1 MTANYSAEELS
12 AIATAPMVVG
22 LAVAVADVGLVS
34 TALEAAALSQ
44 QMLGAAKQYP
54 NNAIIQAVFSEEAI
68 RSGAVKLEKPDI
80 KAEDV
85 QAGMTLN
92 KAMDAIQAATTVLE
106 GKASADEIK
115 TYKAFIYAC
124 GEAVANAAG
133 SGLWGRG
140 NPKVSESETKVLTQ
154 LKSALGV

>member
-1 MTANYSAEELS
+1 MTTTYSADELS

-22 LAVAVADVGLVS
+22 LAVAVADMGLVS
-34 TALEAAALSQ
+34 TALEAAALSK
-44 QMLGAAKQYP
+44 QMLGAAQKYP
-54 NNAIIQAVFSEEAI
+54 NNSIIQSAFSETAI
-68 RSGAVKLEKPDI
+68 RSGAVKFEMPDI

-92 KAMDAIQAATTVLE
+92 KAMDAINAAITMLE
-106 GKASADEIK
+106 GKATADEIQA
-115 TYKAFIYAC
+115 YKAFIYAC

-133 SGLWGRG
+133 SGLWGKG
-140 NPKVSESETKVLTQ
+140 NPKVSDNETKVLTQ